1 MPTKQEIIKE
11 QSQTVAISNE
21 FIQKARYELT
31 KTGQKAILY
40 MASKIKPM
48 DEPEQE
54 YHFIAENFCKV
65 CNFNTDGG
73 WYLNYVKEVML
84 EIKARPIIIP
94 TEKRKRVI
102 TSWFDYA
109 VLNEETGEIVVRFNK
124 YITPYLYELQK
135 QYTSFLLE
143 YVLPMKS
150 EYGIRLYEYL
160 KSVKYKG
167 IRHTMTLD
175 ELRERLGCEG
185 KYIQSSHMREKV
197 IEPALKDI
205 NTYTDLQVGY
215 KFIKTG
221 RKVSH
226 IEFTVMLSDDVSRL
240 LNRVKDLG
248 MRDYE

>member
-1 MPTKQEIIKE
+1 MPKRDIIKE
-11 QSQTVAISNE
+11 QSQKVIISNE
-21 FIQKARYELT
+21 LIQKARYELT

-40 MASKIKPM
+40 MASKIKPF
-48 DEPEQE
+48 DEPEIE
-54 YHFIAENFCKV
+54 YRFKADNFCEV

-73 WYLNYVKEVML
+73 WYINYVKEVML
-84 EIKARPIIIP
+84 EIKARPIVIP
-94 TEKRKRVI
+94 MPNKKRVI

-124 YITPYLYELQK
+124 YITPYLFELQK

-167 IRHTMTLD
+167 FRHLMTLD
-175 ELRERLGCEG
+175 EIRERLGCEG
-185 KYIQSSHMREKV
+185 KYTQSSDIRARV
-197 IEPALKDI
+197 IEPAIKDI
-205 NTYTDLQVGY
+205 NSYTDLDVGY

-226 IEFTVMLSDDVSRL
+226 IEFTIMAADDAPRL
-240 LNRVKDLG
+240 INRVKALG
-248 MRDYE
+248 QLE